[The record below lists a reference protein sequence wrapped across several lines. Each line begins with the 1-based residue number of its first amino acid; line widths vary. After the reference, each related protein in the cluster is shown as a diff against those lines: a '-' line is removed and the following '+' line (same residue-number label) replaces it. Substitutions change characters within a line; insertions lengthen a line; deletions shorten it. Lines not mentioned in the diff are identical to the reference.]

1 MVTLK
6 KSASGR
12 YPVQVKVG
20 NGKQALRDSGTFDT
34 RREAED
40 WYTRRRA
47 ELRAALGK
55 GIAQHHTLR
64 DALHRYAEEVAPTHK
79 GERWERVRLV
89 MFEADHN
96 LPVTLPLGKISGA
109 HIDQWVRSRLTK
121 VSGASVRRE
130 MSLLGSVLTAAVGW
144 GWLRESPLRGVSR
157 PPAPPGSDVVMS
169 RAQIKGMLRALG
181 YKRRRPQS
189 LREVIANMLI
199 LALRTGMRSGEM
211 ESLTWDRVH
220 PAHVVLPETKN
231 GDAREVPLPRKA
243 RPCIERMR
251 GWDDV
256 RVFPITA
263 QSRDSLWRRARDNNG
278 MSGFTFHASRHTAA
292 TWVGRQV
299 GRPGR
304 LSFPQFCKAF
314 GWRNPKQ
321 ALEYVNPTAAEL
333 ADLL

>member
-1 MVTLK
+1 MVTIK

-12 YPVQVKVG
+12 FPVQVKVG

-34 RREAED
+34 KREAED
-40 WYTRRRA
+40 WFTRRRA

-55 GIAQHHTLR
+55 GIVQHHTLR

-96 LPVTLPLGKISGA
+96 LPITLPLGKITSA
-109 HIDQWVRSRLTK
+109 HIDQWVRARQSK
-121 VSGASVRRE
+121 VSNASVRRE

-144 GWLRESPLRGVSR
+144 GWLKETPLRSAKR
-157 PPAPPGSDVVMS
+157 PPAPPSSKVVLS
-169 RAQIKGMLRALG
+169 RSQIKGMLRALG
-181 YKRRRPQS
+181 YKRHRPQS
-189 LREVIANMLI
+189 LRQVIANMLI

-220 PAHVVLPETKN
+220 ATHVVLKETKN
-231 GDAREVPLPRKA
+231 GDAREVPLSKKA

-251 GWDDV
+251 GWDET
-256 RVFPITA
+256 RVFPISA
-263 QSRDSLWRRARDNNG
+263 QSRDSLWRAARDDNG